1 MPGFPAWDALCPVR
15 EARGHES
22 CHVQMS
28 RGGEVDLGAARDS
41 CRGPCPGGETTPL
54 GGQA

>member
-1 MPGFPAWDALCPVR
+1 MPGFLAWDALRPAR

-22 CHVQMS
+22 RHVQMS
-28 RGGEVDLGAARDS
+28 RGGEVNLGAAGDS
-41 CRGPCPGGETTPL
+41 CRGPCPDGETTPP

>member
-1 MPGFPAWDALCPVR
+1 MPGFLAWDALRPAR

-22 CHVQMS
+22 CDVQMS
-28 RGGEVDLGAARDS
+28 RGGEVNLGAAGDS
-41 CRGPCPGGETTPL
+41 CRGPCPDGETTPP